1 MTPKTK
7 TMEHRSGPHYLE
19 KDDFIQECR
28 NSLVEIAASLP
39 TPALNRFVQR
49 LEKPRGCATREQHQ
63 DWLDSHQF
71 KAIKLEALLRG
82 QSDD

>member
-1 MTPKTK
+1 V
-7 TMEHRSGPHYLE
+7 EHRSGPHYLE

-49 LEKPRGCATREQHQ
+49 LEKPWGCATREQHQ